1 MATLA
6 DVNDTLI
13 DQNRTL
19 DDVKVGID
27 GMKKSLANYL
37 GFIKGKSGDELEKE
51 RETKGLISRVTTSGA
66 QKMKD
71 AAGGLSD
78 RMKAGFGGIG
88 NLLTAGGLAGLGAT
102 LGSALLRRGVPG
114 LLMTTFADEIADYI
128 LGPDG
133 DRELRNQ
140 LTQGLEFAG
149 IGLLFGKRF
158 ALLSGLFGFF
168 ATDETWDELK
178 KLTDS
183 VDFKAWQTWIQ
194 ENIIQGL
201 SGLNKLFKGDFKG
214 IWNEGEVLETMAL
227 IGGLATAIVGVGPII
242 ATGKLLG
249 KATGLLLW
257 NPVTKAGVTWALS
270 KIGGLASA
278 LVDSGVAFDATAN
291 RYRNLKTGRFAAAP
305 PSLLGALSLSTFGAG
320 ATTVLG
326 AFLGA
331 ATPIL
336 AISAIGYYTGE
347 WFKTTQLYKDLK
359 KYNDELVEKYG
370 LEGQTAGDISAEAG
384 ATTEQLTGE
393 KARPLPSVDDLD
405 QLKATRQTYVK
416 ALESGAY
423 AGTPTEELYKSNLTK
438 IDAKIASAEAEL
450 ERSASARENSFNRGT
465 PIIRPTNNQADQ
477 IQQQR
482 TTAESFRA
490 NEARMSGNVMG
501 NTVNSGN
508 TSVQNNQPLSS
519 GGANMSNTVNQNDSL
534 WMDAGA

>member
-78 RMKAGFGGIG
+78 RVKGGIGGIG

-178 KLTDS
+178 KLTDN
-183 VDFKAWQTWIQ
+183 VNFKEWQKWIQ

-257 NPVTKAGVTWALS
+257 NPLTKGGVTWALS

-278 LVDSGVAFDATAN
+278 LVSSGVAFDSTAN
-291 RYRNLKTGRFAAAP
+291 RYRNLKTGQFAAAP
-305 PSLLGALSLSTFGAG
+305 LGKQVLGAL
-320 ATTVLG
+320 ATMGVGGTAMASFLASGLIIGGTVGLG
-326 AFLGA
+326 YMF
-331 ATPIL
+331 T
-336 AISAIGYYTGE
+336 E
-347 WFKTTQLYKDLK
+347 WFKTTEMGKRMMALGEEMDKQL
-359 KYNDELVEKYG
+359 NVG
-370 LEGQTAGDISAEAG
+370 VEGQESKSLAETSVTDAELG
-384 ATTEQLTGE
+384 IAPRATT
-393 KARPLPSVDDLD
+393 ASADDLD
-405 QLKATRQTYVK
+405 QLKATKQSYIAMMERTEPGSSTYEANK
-416 ALESGAY
+416 AAL
-423 AGTPTEELYKSNLTK
+423 
-438 IDAKIASAEAEL
+438 AKIEPKIVAAEAEL